1 MLFMRTARLS
11 AAQTAPMLGRAG
23 CNARRG
29 ALVAAGM
36 GCARTSSQ
44 IPRRVSRSLTLV
56 SEKRIIDA
64 I

>member
-1 MLFMRTARLS
+1 LS

-36 GCARTSSQ
+36 GCARTSIQ

>member
-1 MLFMRTARLS
+1 MRAARPP
-11 AAQTAPMLGRAG
+11 AAQTAPMLDRALG
-23 CNARRG
+23 AARRN

-36 GCARTSSQ
+36 GRVCTSIQ

-56 SEKRIIDA
+56 SENLIIDE